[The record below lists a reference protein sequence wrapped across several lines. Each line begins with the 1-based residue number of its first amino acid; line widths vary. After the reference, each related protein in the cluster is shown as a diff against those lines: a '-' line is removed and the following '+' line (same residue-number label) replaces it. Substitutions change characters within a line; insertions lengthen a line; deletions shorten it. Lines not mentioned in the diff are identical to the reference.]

1 MEKNDLNTLAQI
13 KNSAEKIYNLVQGF
27 SDYKALKNNEIASDT
42 LFYNLASLIDMV
54 NKLSSKLKEE
64 LNDIQWELFAHFEKK
79 VADIRF
85 QFDLE
90 TVFKLVV
97 NRFPSFIKALTKHL
111 DL

>member
-1 MEKNDLNTLAQI
+1 MEKNDINTLVQI
-13 KNSAEKIYNLVQGF
+13 KNSAEKINNLIQGF
-27 SDYKALKNNEIASDT
+27 SDYKALKSNELASDA

-54 NKLSSKLKEE
+54 NKLSVEIKDE

-90 TVFKLVV
+90 TTFKLVV
-97 NRFPSFIKALTKHL
+97 ERFPTLIMTLKKYL

>member
-1 MEKNDLNTLAQI
+1 MEKNDFNTLVQI
-13 KNSAEKIYNLVQGF
+13 KNSAEKINNLVQGF
-27 SDYKALKNNEIASDT
+27 TDYKALKTNEIASDA

-54 NKLSSKLKEE
+54 NKLSGEIKEE

-90 TVFKLVV
+90 TVFNLVV
-97 NRFPSFIKALTKHL
+97 EKFPNFINALKKHL